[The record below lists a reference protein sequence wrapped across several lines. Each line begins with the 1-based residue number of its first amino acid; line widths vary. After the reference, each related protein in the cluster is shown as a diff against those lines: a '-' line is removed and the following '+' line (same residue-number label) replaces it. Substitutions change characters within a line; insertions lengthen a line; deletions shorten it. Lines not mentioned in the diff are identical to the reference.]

1 MGSYKKVLFQENIA
15 DGFESIKD
23 SFKLI
28 DNDYTT
34 NCSDSKYF
42 STLITREPHSLDFMK
57 STVEDISK
65 LYYIPASD
73 LYIYLQI
80 YLHK

>member
-1 MGSYKKVLFQENIA
+1 MESYKKVLFQENIA

-28 DNDYTT
+28 GNDYTT
-34 NCSDSKYF
+34 NCSDSKYY
-42 STLITREPHSLDFMK
+42 STLITREPQNLNILK
-57 STVEDISK
+57 SVVEDISN

-73 LYIYLQI
+73 LYIFI
-80 YLHK
+80 NINK